1 MRIDKLTI
9 SSPDITDLGDIPER
23 FSADGGNDAPRLE
36 VTGVPEG
43 TRELVVIAHD
53 PDAPLPDGFTH
64 WVLYGLPPVDQA
76 VDTAAATSGP
86 NGAGKTGW
94 YGPQPPAGHG
104 RHHYYFWV
112 YALDR
117 EVTGTPSR
125 EEFLR
130 DYADAVIEQNRF
142 VGHFQR

>member
-9 SSPDITDLGDIPER
+9 SSPDIPDLGDIPER
-23 FSADGGNDAPRLE
+23 FSADGGNEAPR
-36 VTGVPEG
+36 VNIAGVPEG

-53 PDAPLPDGFTH
+53 PDAPLPNGFTH
-64 WVLYGLPPVDQA
+64 WVLYGLPAADQT
-76 VDTAAATSGP
+76 VDTAAATAGP

-117 EVTGTPSR
+117 EVAGTPSR
-125 EEFLR
+125 EDFLR

>member
-1 MRIDKLTI
+1 MRIDELAI
-9 SSPDITDLGDIPER
+9 SSPDIPDLGDVPER
-23 FSADGGNDAPRLE
+23 FSADGGNAVPRLE
-36 VTGVPEG
+36 ITGVPEG
-43 TRELVVIAHD
+43 TRALAVISHD
-53 PDAPLPDGFTH
+53 PDAPLPHGFTH
-64 WVLYGLPPVDQA
+64 WVLYGLPPTDQTVDPA
-76 VDTAAATSGP
+76 TATAGP

-94 YGPQPPAGHG
+94 YGPQPPQGHG

-117 EVTGTPSR
+117 EVSGTPSR

-142 VGHFQR
+142 VGHFER

>member
-1 MRIDKLTI
+1 MRIDKLAI
-9 SSPDITDLGDIPER
+9 SSPDIPDLGDVPER
-23 FSADGGNDAPRLE
+23 FSADGGNDVPRLE
-36 VTGVPEG
+36 ITGVPEG
-43 TRELVVIAHD
+43 TREVVVISHD
-53 PDAPLPDGFTH
+53 PDAPLPNGFTH
-64 WVLYGLPPVDQA
+64 WVLYGLPPVDQT
-76 VDTAAATSGP
+76 VDTAAAATGP
-86 NGAGKTGW
+86 NDAGKTGW
-94 YGPQPPAGHG
+94 YGPQPPQGHG

-117 EVTGTPSR
+117 EVTGTPRR